1 MKRLTI
7 KVTVGERRLHWVVQW
22 SPETGEHDFVF
33 RPDVLGPMVQNELA
47 RLIKEEK
54 ATIEECR
61 KATEMSRAAA
71 VGFIAEVAARK
82 PDKSHTALC
91 DRDTMEALV
100 SHTLVDGLCRLAV
113 KDAVAKGNK

>member
-7 KVTVGERRLHWVVQW
+7 KVTVGDQLLHWVVQW

-33 RPDVLGPMVQNELA
+33 RPDVLEPMLHNELA

-61 KATEMSRAAA
+61 KATEASRTTAKRFIDEVVDAGLCDNRNRTDA
-71 VGFIAEVAARK
+71 IAEAF
-82 PDKSHTALC
+82 
-91 DRDTMEALV
+91 V
-100 SHTLVDGLCRLAV
+100 SRTLVDGLCRLAV
-113 KDAVAKGNK
+113 KEVTSKGYK